1 MEESIGDF
9 QTDAEEVIRLV
20 KDINALKS
28 SGIDEIASRL
38 CEDAFM
44 VLPDQLTHLFNCSL
58 RLGIFPEKWKAAKV
72 IPLFKGGDRES
83 VNNYRPV
90 SLLPLPGKLL
100 EKIVHIKIFLED
112 QTFLSQHQ
120 GGFRKGFST
129 TSTIADL
136 TDDLFTGI
144 NEGKTTLGA
153 FIDLK
158 KAFDTV
164 DFEILL
170 KKLNRAGIR
179 GNTLKWC
186 SSYLMGRSQRT
197 LSNGTLS
204 DSLPTSC
211 GVPQG
216 SVLGPL
222 LFLVYIND
230 LQDAVANC
238 NVKLYADDTVLYHSG
253 NNVEDVT
260 LAMQTSLNHFS
271 RWCKVNKLTIN
282 TKKTKLMAFGSRS
295 RVKRVKKVKIYLN
308 GDLLQKL
315 DLKL

>member
-9 QTDAEEVIRLV
+9 QTNTEEVIRLL

-28 SGIDEIASRL
+28 SGIDKIASRL
-38 CEDAFM
+38 CKDAFM

-58 RLGIFPEKWKAAKV
+58 RLGIFPEKGKAAKV

-100 EKIVHIKIFLED
+100 KKIVHSKISIFLED

-129 TSTIADL
+129 TSTIVDL
-136 TDDLFTGI
+136 IDDLFTGI
-144 NEGKTTLGA
+144 NEGKTTMGT

-158 KAFDTV
+158 KVFDTV

-170 KKLNRAGIR
+170 KKLNRTRIR

-197 LSNGTLS
+197 LANGTLS

-222 LFLVYIND
+222 LSLVYIND
-230 LQDAVANC
+230 LQNAVANC
-238 NVKLYADDTVLYHSG
+238 NVKLHADDTILYHSG

-271 RWCKVNKLTIN
+271 QWCNSLLTQRR
-282 TKKTKLMAFGSRS
+282 LS
-295 RVKRVKKVKIYLN
+295 
-308 GDLLQKL
+308 
-315 DLKL
+315 